1 MKKIFAAALA
11 LLLLCSCSQLIDIE
25 ESSSEPFE
33 ESEPATIPP
42 ISDILKEK
50 EDFLSGYFP
59 DISDEE
65 PEDEPPGTE
74 PVTEP
79 ETSERSETE
88 TTPAETSS
96 PPEQNTEAPAEVPAL
111 PANCINVPYI
121 SQKEFPSGCE
131 LVSTTMLMRFYGIEI
146 QPDDLINGGWIEY
159 QLLDSDQSGELFGG
173 DPNKIFIGD
182 PLSKDGYGCYS
193 KTIFSALERYFKG
206 KFFDAAYLTGFSL
219 DDLCLMYI
227 DSGEPVLIWATI
239 GMEPTDKKT
248 PVTWTISD
256 TGEKFTWRP
265 NEHCLL
271 LVGYDEEYYYFNDP
285 LVGQAVPYERKVTE
299 QRFEEFGRQA
309 VTMRPW

>member
-25 ESSSEPFE
+25 SSSDPFE
-33 ESEPATIPP
+33 ESEEYEPATIPP
-42 ISDILKEK
+42 VSDFLNEK
-50 EDFLSGYFP
+50 DDFLSGYFP

-65 PEDEPPGTE
+65 PEDEVTE
-74 PVTEP
+74 PVIGP
-79 ETSERSETE
+79 EVSDRSETE
-88 TTPAETSS
+88 TTPPETSPS
-96 PPEQNTEAPAEVPAL
+96 PEQNTEAPAEVPAV
-111 PANCINVPYI
+111 PKGCINVPFL
-121 SQKEFPSGCE
+121 SQEEFPSGCE

-146 QPDDLINGGWIEY
+146 QPEDLINGGWIDY
-159 QLLDSDQSGELFGG
+159 QLLDSDQAGDLFGG

-182 PLSKDGYGCYS
+182 PLTKDGYGCYS
-193 KTIFSALERYFKG
+193 RTIYNALERYFKG
-206 KFFDAAYLTGFSL
+206 KFYDAAYLTGFSL
-219 DDLCLMYI
+219 SDLCLMYI

-248 PVTWTISD
+248 PITWTISD
-256 TGEKFTWRP
+256 TGEKFTWLR

-299 QRFEEFGRQA
+299 QRYEEFGRQA